1 MPPTDPHHRLAGA
14 LSLQFSAATGELALP
29 VFRPVY
35 RPQSQPFT
43 PFRTPSGGLR
53 QRLLREART
62 ILAAV
67 AAIAVVLMTAVPA
80 WALIQSGSSTT
91 ANPLLSSIGTTG
103 SASTRVA
110 GLDAATFVGDIPFVA
125 QQRYL
130 SAVGGGGPEGRL
142 FVEGAR
148 QASIAEYIQDV
159 GIQMTLPYLDSAVDT
174 RQTLEQ
180 WTAAVGEIQA
190 REQAILD
197 QQAQAGLIAASGV
210 WQPAPFA
217 AGTTMPAVVTF
228 YSCLNNGFCG
238 LMASGIQAFEGAAAC
253 SPDLPMGTRFMIAS
267 DPTGRVF
274 TCLDRGSLSP
284 TWVDVWFYD
293 SADGWA
299 YQSLVGTRANII
311 ILN

>member
-1 MPPTDPHHRLAGA
+1 MPPTEPHHRLAGA

-35 RPQSQPFT
+35 RPASRPFT
-43 PFRTPSGGLR
+43 PFRAPALGLGE
-53 QRLLREART
+53 QVLRNART

-67 AAIAVVLMTAVPA
+67 AAIAIVLMTAVPA
-80 WALIQSGSSTT
+80 WALIQSGSSAQ
-91 ANPLLSSIGTTG
+91 ANPLLSSAGTT
-103 SASTRVA
+103 SATSARVA
-110 GLDAATFVGDIPFVA
+110 GLDASTFVGDIPFVA

-130 SAVGGGGPEGRL
+130 NAVGGGGPDGRV

-148 QASIAEYIQDV
+148 QASIAEYIQDIGV
-159 GIQMTLPYLDSAVDT
+159 QMTLPYLDSAATT
-174 RQTLEQ
+174 RMTLEQ
-180 WTAAVGEIQA
+180 WATAVSELEASQQSLA
-190 REQAILD
+190 Q
-197 QQAQAGLIAASGV
+197 QQAHAGLVAASGV
-210 WQPAPFA
+210 WQPAPYA
-217 AGTTMPAVVTF
+217 AGTTLPATVTF

-238 LMASGIQAFEGAAAC
+238 AMASGIQAFEGAAAC
-253 SPDLPMGTRFMIAS
+253 SSDLPMGTRFMITN

-274 TCLDRGSLSP
+274 TCLDRGSLAA

-299 YQSLVGTRANII
+299 YQSLVGTRSNIV